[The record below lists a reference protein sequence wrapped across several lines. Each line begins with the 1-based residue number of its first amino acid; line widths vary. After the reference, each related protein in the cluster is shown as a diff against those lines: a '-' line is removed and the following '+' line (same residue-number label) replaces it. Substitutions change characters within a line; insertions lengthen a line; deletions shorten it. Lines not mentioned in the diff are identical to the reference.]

1 MADVDDVV
9 PCTAWNKQTIS
20 LTEFYLCVQTI
31 LIVAHA
37 NQSGSRFY
45 ANELIR
51 VRVNLQ
57 TDISA
62 GGNTHE
68 SYLQIRSS
76 PEGRAEIL
84 IVLGGTHDVRREWSG
99 TMIAAACTAVM
110 FLTMIC
116 IHTILLSIADIGYEN
131 ISDVVKNRSLHM
143 VSAGSIS
150 FSLLTAMQ

>member
-1 MADVDDVV
+1 MADVDDVM
-9 PCTAWNKQTIS
+9 PSAAWNKQSIS
-20 LTEFYLCVQTI
+20 LTEFYLCVQAI

-37 NQSGSRFY
+37 NQSNSRFC

-51 VRVNLQ
+51 VWMDLQ

-68 SYLQIRSS
+68 SHLQIRSS

-99 TMIAAACTAVM
+99 TMIAAACIAVM

-116 IHTILLSIADIGYEN
+116 IHTILLSVADTGYVNGWE
-131 ISDVVKNRSLHM
+131 VVKVRGLC
-143 VSAGSIS
+143 
-150 FSLLTAMQ
+150 